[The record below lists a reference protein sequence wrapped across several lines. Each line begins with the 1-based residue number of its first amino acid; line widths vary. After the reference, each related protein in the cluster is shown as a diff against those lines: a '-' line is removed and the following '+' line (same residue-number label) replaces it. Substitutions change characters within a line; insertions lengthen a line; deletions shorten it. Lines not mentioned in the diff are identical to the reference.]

1 MRTLQ
6 ELQAGTFHALDFR
19 FRSCCL
25 DVLSNL
31 SSRSSERGMKMQKDL
46 MVSGDFF
53 GSLEA
58 PPPWAEEPER
68 RIREWVAERG
78 GSQERC
84 IRLNLSTITRGPAA
98 ATDHLAYAS
107 PRPNNNY

>member
-1 MRTLQ
+1 MGGGTRA
-6 ELQAGTFHALDFR
+6 EL
-19 FRSCCL
+19 CL
-25 DVLSNL
+25 DLDL
-31 SSRSSERGMKMQKDL
+31 SSYWLKVASL
-46 MVSGDFF
+46 F
-53 GSLEA
+53 GNR
-58 PPPWAEEPER
+58 PVGQ